1 MSIPDLAHRGTRRL
15 QGMWALFVLPVV
27 IVIAIVAI
35 ASPQSVGANAGLFTA
50 IAGLVAL
57 IDFGSLFWIRSIG
70 ADAILSAESNAEIRD
85 AYTRRMVL
93 ACSFATIPPLLAF
106 AFALVAGTTTGFF
119 VIAGVSLLLLA
130 LAGPRR
136 GDIDALDDRMV
147 EAGRPFRVAAALDS

>member
-1 MSIPDLAHRGTRRL
+1 
-15 QGMWALFVLPVV
+15 MWVLFVLPVV
-27 IVIAIVAI
+27 IAIAIVAI
-35 ASPQSVGANAGLFTA
+35 ASPRSAGANAGLFTVV
-50 IAGLVAL
+50 AGLVAL

-93 ACSFATIPPLLAF
+93 ACAFATIPPLLAF
-106 AFALVAGTTTGFF
+106 AFVLVARTTTAFF
-119 VIAGVSLLLLA
+119 IIAATSLVLLA

-136 GDIDALDDRMV
+136 RDIDALDDRMV